1 MVELD
6 DIDLELLSDPFEGDF
21 PAGAWLRFD
30 SVFDE
35 VKRARMSESDY
46 LPQGIWQRETKRA
59 NWSQSLE
66 LSFEVLRSRSKDL
79 QFAAWLTEAL
89 SHLHGLRG
97 TIKGVELI
105 NRLSTKLWV
114 DLYPNIDDDE
124 DFTSRMLVL
133 EWLDRTL
140 PEAMDMVSV
149 TSTGT
154 EIVHDFSLRQWQEI
168 KRVSQVDEGAAQ
180 TRRGR
185 NKEQA
190 PAGINIDD
198 FWVSIKRTPG
208 EFFADLSAQIH
219 QLEAVLV
226 DAASTFAEI
235 CGPGS
240 VRFPKLNTSIT
251 VMKKCLSE
259 IERYRH
265 ENSLDSTHQDEPS
278 LTEVEAQAGISS
290 DAGVGQL
297 PTSVR
302 IPVDIIGE
310 IKRVSD
316 RDQAYKILE
325 SLAERIV
332 EIDPHSAAPYLARK
346 AASFKNYSFAELML
360 ELVDD
365 ERMRKHLFKLM
376 GMEENIGGSGIKKN
390 EIK

>member
-1 MVELD
+1 MIELD
-6 DIDLELLSDPFEGDF
+6 DIDPELLSEPFEGDF
-21 PAGAWLRFD
+21 PAGTWLRFD

-59 NWSQSLE
+59 NWPQSLE
-66 LSFEVLRSRSKDL
+66 LSFGVLCTRSKDL

-89 SHLHGLRG
+89 SHLHGVRG

-105 NRLSTKLWV
+105 DRLTSKLWV
-114 DLYPNIDDDE
+114 DLYPNLDDDE

-140 PEAMDMVSV
+140 PEAMDMVNV

-154 EIVHDFSLRQWQEI
+154 ELVHDFSLRQWQEI

-180 TRRGR
+180 TRRSR

-190 PAGINIDD
+190 PERINIDD
-198 FWVSIKRTPG
+198 FWVSIQRTPG
-208 EFFADLSAQIH
+208 KFFADLNEQIY

-226 DAASTFAEI
+226 EAANTFAEI

-259 IERYRH
+259 IERYRN
-265 ENSLDSTHQDEPS
+265 ENSVDSPHEDEPS
-278 LTEVEAQAGISS
+278 QTGVEAQAGDSS
-290 DAGVGQL
+290 DADVGRL
-297 PTSVR
+297 PTSAR
-302 IPVDIIGE
+302 TPIDIIGE

-325 SLAERIV
+325 VLAERIV

-346 AASFKNYSFAELML
+346 AASFKDYSFAELML

-376 GMEENIGGSGIKKN
+376 GMEDIIGGSGARK
-390 EIK
+390 

>member
-1 MVELD
+1 MIELD
-6 DIDLELLSDPFEGDF
+6 DIDPELLSEPFEGDF
-21 PAGAWLRFD
+21 PAGTWLRFD

-66 LSFEVLRSRSKDL
+66 LSFGVLCTRSKDL

-89 SHLHGLRG
+89 SHLHGVRG

-105 NRLSTKLWV
+105 DRLTSKLWV
-114 DLYPNIDDDE
+114 DLYPNLDDDE

-140 PEAMDMVSV
+140 PEAMDMVNV

-154 EIVHDFSLRQWQEI
+154 ELVHDFSLRQWQEI

-190 PAGINIDD
+190 PERINIDD
-198 FWVSIKRTPG
+198 FWVSIQRTPG
-208 EFFADLSAQIH
+208 KFFADLNEQIY

-226 DAASTFAEI
+226 EAASTFAEI

-259 IERYRH
+259 IERYRN
-265 ENSLDSTHQDEPS
+265 ENSVDSPHEDEPS
-278 LTEVEAQAGISS
+278 QTGVEAQAGDSS
-290 DAGVGQL
+290 DADVGRL
-297 PTSVR
+297 PTSAR
-302 IPVDIIGE
+302 TPFDMIAE

-325 SLAERIV
+325 VLAERIV

-346 AASFKNYSFAELML
+346 AASFKDYSFAELML

-376 GMEENIGGSGIKKN
+376 GMEDIIGGSGARK
-390 EIK
+390 